1 MNAGMGLQLL
11 KTLPVGKVYFS
22 PQIVYNKPMTY
33 TIGEIEE
40 LTGVKAHVLRYWEEV
55 VPGFSPQK
63 DLGGRRTYS
72 QHDVELIF
80 RLKYLI
86 NEKKFTAE
94 GAGQQ
99 ILEEA
104 QAVQDNAELIQQIRE
119 TRKEL
124 SEAFIKLKKT
134 K

>member
-1 MNAGMGLQLL
+1 M
-11 KTLPVGKVYFS
+11 
-22 PQIVYNKPMTY
+22 Y
-33 TIGEIEE
+33 TISQIED

-55 VPGFSPQK
+55 IPAFSPQK
-63 DLGGRRTYS
+63 DMGGRRLYS
-72 QHDVELIF
+72 QHELDLIF

-104 QAVQDNAELIQQIRE
+104 QTVQDNSNLIRQIQE
-119 TRKEL
+119 TRALL
-124 SEAFIKLKKT
+124 SEIYMSIKKT
-134 K
+134 DNNEKNN